1 MEGVSFQLFVN
12 VIFTLI
18 TFLGG
23 WVLKVVFSGIKDLKD
38 EMEDLRDGR
47 REDYRELSERLHG
60 VALSMPEKF
69 VAKDDF
75 NTFSERMIDRFDRI
89 DEKLDSLGRK

>member
-12 VIFTLI
+12 VVFTLI

-23 WVLKVVFSGIKDLKD
+23 WVLKVVFSGIKELRD

-47 REDYRELSERLHG
+47 REDYRELSERMLN

-69 VAKDDF
+69 VSKDDF
-75 NTFSERMIDRFDRI
+75 NTFSERMIDRFDRL
-89 DEKLDSLGRK
+89 DEKIDSLAKK

>member
-1 MEGVSFQLFVN
+1 MEGVTFQLFANIVFGI
-12 VIFTLI
+12 V

-23 WVLKVVFSGIKDLKD
+23 WVLKVVFSGIQDVKQ
-38 EMEDLRDGR
+38 EIEELREGR
-47 REDYRELSERLHG
+47 RDDYRELSERLHN

-69 VAKDDF
+69 VSKDDF

-89 DEKLDSLGRK
+89 DQKLDAIHKK

>member
-1 MEGVSFQLFVN
+1 MEGVSFQVFVN

-23 WVLKVVFSGIKDLKD
+23 WVLKVVFSGIQEVKEEL
-38 EMEDLRDGR
+38 EDMREGR
-47 REDYRELSERLHG
+47 RDDYRELSERLHG

-69 VAKDDF
+69 VSKDDF

-89 DEKLDSLGRK
+89 DQKLDSMHKK

>member
-12 VIFTLI
+12 VVFTLI

-23 WVLKVVFSGIKDLKD
+23 WVLKVVFSGIKELRD

-47 REDYRELSERLHG
+47 REDYRELSERMHN

-69 VAKDDF
+69 VSKDDF
-75 NTFSERMIDRFDRI
+75 NTFSERMIDRFDRL
-89 DEKLDSLGRK
+89 DEKIDSLAKK

>member
-12 VIFTLI
+12 VVFTLI

-23 WVLKVVFSGIKDLKD
+23 WVLKVVFSGIKELRD

-47 REDYRELSERLHG
+47 REDYRELSERMHN
-60 VALSMPEKF
+60 EINF
-69 VAKDDF
+69 V
-75 NTFSERMIDRFDRI
+75 
-89 DEKLDSLGRK
+89 

>member
-12 VIFTLI
+12 VVFTLI

-23 WVLKVVFSGIKDLKD
+23 WVLKVVFSGIKELRD

-47 REDYRELSERLHG
+47 REDYRELSERMHG

-69 VAKDDF
+69 VSKDDF

-89 DEKLDSLGRK
+89 DEKLDNLTKK

>member
-1 MEGVSFQLFVN
+1 MEGVSFQLFANIVFGI
-12 VIFTLI
+12 V

-47 REDYRELSERLHG
+47 REDYRELSERLHH

-69 VAKDDF
+69 VSKDDF
-75 NTFSERMIDRFDRI
+75 NTFSERMIDRFDRL
-89 DEKLDSLGRK
+89 DEKIDGLAKK

>member
-23 WVLKVVFSGIKDLKD
+23 WVLKVVFASIKDIK
-38 EMEDLRDGR
+38 EEVEDLREGR
-47 REDYRELSERLHG
+47 RNDYRELSERLHS

-69 VAKDDF
+69 VSKDDF

-89 DEKLDSLGRK
+89 DQKLDTLSKK

>member
-12 VIFTLI
+12 VVFTLI

-23 WVLKVVFSGIKDLKD
+23 WVLKVVFSGIKELKD

-47 REDYRELSERLHG
+47 REDYRELSERMHH

-69 VAKDDF
+69 VSKDDF
-75 NTFSERMIDRFDRI
+75 NTFSERMIDRFDRL
-89 DEKLDSLGRK
+89 DEKIDTLAKK

>member
-1 MEGVSFQLFVN
+1 MEGVTFQLFANIVFGI
-12 VIFTLI
+12 V

-47 REDYRELSERLHG
+47 REDYRELSERLHH

-69 VAKDDF
+69 VSKDDF
-75 NTFSERMIDRFDRI
+75 NTFSERMIDRFDRL
-89 DEKLDSLGRK
+89 DEKIDGLAKK

>member
-23 WVLKVVFSGIKDLKD
+23 WVLKVVFSGIQDLK
-38 EMEDLRDGR
+38 EETELLREGR
-47 REDYRELSERLHG
+47 RDDYRELSERLHG
-60 VALSMPEKF
+60 VTLSMPEKF
-69 VAKDDF
+69 VSKDDF

-89 DEKLDSLGRK
+89 DQKLDAIHKK

>member
-12 VIFTLI
+12 VNFTLI

-23 WVLKVVFSGIKDLKD
+23 WVLKVVFSGIQEVKD
-38 EMEDLRDGR
+38 EIGDMREGR
-47 REDYRELSERLHG
+47 RDDYRELSERLHN

-69 VAKDDF
+69 VSKDDF

-89 DEKLDSLGRK
+89 DQKLDSMHKK